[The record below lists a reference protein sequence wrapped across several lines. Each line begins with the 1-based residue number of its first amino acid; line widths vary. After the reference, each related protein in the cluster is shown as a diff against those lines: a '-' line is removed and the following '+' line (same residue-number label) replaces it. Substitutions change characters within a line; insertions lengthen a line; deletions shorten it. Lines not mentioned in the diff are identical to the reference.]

1 MGGEKMSK
9 KVSIWYEVDKL
20 DIDQTDLESVDVT
33 LPEGVIRGEAMTY
46 RAQKFSMSI
55 SRTAVPKTD
64 GSWCNCTTLPSVN
77 HRIVGC
83 VYYKRRERTYH
94 GLE

>member
-55 SRTAVPKTD
+55 IEDR
-64 GSWCNCTTLPSVN
+64 CTENGWILVQLHHVT
-77 HRIVGC
+77 IG
-83 VYYKRRERTYH
+83 
-94 GLE
+94 